1 MSSIIASTYELL
13 QQIGSGGGGIV
24 YLARHLRLGKLVV
37 MKADKRRLTAKP
49 ESLRREV
56 DSLKNLSHT
65 YIPQV
70 YDFIVEEDQVYTV
83 MDFIEG
89 ESLDKPLKRG
99 ERFSQPDVIKWACQL
114 LEALHYL
121 HTRPPHGILHSDI
134 KPANV
139 MITPQG
145 DVCLIDFNIA
155 LALGAEGAV
164 KVGFSRGYASPEH
177 YSSQMAAAGQ
187 TQMDSD
193 NTTTPT
199 RSWIHTVVDSASSQK
214 TGNSKTMLLDVR
226 SDIYSLGATLYHLL
240 TGQKPAVDAKDVV
253 PINTKEVSP
262 AVAAIIQKAMSPDPA
277 QRYQTAEQMLYAFKH
292 LHDTDRRT
300 RRLKARSRVMACVLS
315 AVFLAGGLTCFVGMQ
330 RMQSLQ
336 NAYLLA
342 EEAHN
347 LSDAGEKDKAIR
359 TALQALPEEE
369 TWLIPGPTAQAQK
382 ALADAL
388 GAYDLSSGLKLTHT
402 LNLTSNVQKL
412 EISPSGLYGAAACLG
427 ELTLFHTHTGEI
439 IAVLP
444 MVESALA
451 DFRFMDDQ
459 TLIYAAEE
467 GITLYDV
474 ASNKALWVGE
484 KTGKITVSANGESIA
499 AANMDGTHAVVY
511 TPSGKVRYQAEFGD
525 RKLDMV
531 DNTRAADPGGVV
543 FALNGEGNYL
553 AVSFSDG
560 TVVLFDIV
568 TDTKNVFF
576 EDSSYSY
583 FEGGFSG
590 RHFVLSA
597 KKDDRSVMGVFD
609 METLE
614 MTGGFELTS
623 KIGIQA
629 DETGVYMSNEY
640 VVVELDPVTGE
651 QRERAFVNSEVRDF
665 HCTPDHTLVM
675 TQDQGCYVFNRAA
688 VEEKLEVLAD
698 PGNKYAAMSGDVVI
712 LGGLDS
718 NRVHLMQFEAYDDAQ
733 IFAYDPRYPHSEA
746 RVNEE
751 KTAAMLFSYLGFRI
765 VAPDGTILAEK
776 ELPNP
781 EEIYDQQYYRR
792 EDSAVLEVTYNDGT
806 VITYSAETGEE
817 LDRTQRENVVDET
830 LLEVFETDLFRI
842 ESPIDGAPI
851 VFDKQTG
858 AQLCTLERDDYLVY
872 APQVGDLVLLHYVTD
887 DGDVYG
893 VLMNKRGE
901 LLAEIPNVSDVL
913 GNALIINDQSGFL
926 RECPIYSLEELK
938 DMAHEVLQNSQ

>member
-1 MSSIIASTYELL
+1 MASIIASTYELL

-70 YDFIVEEDQVYTV
+70 YDFIIEDDQVYTV

-177 YSSQMAAAGQ
+177 YSSQMAAAAH
-187 TQMDSD
+187 TEIESD
-193 NTTTPT
+193 ATTPT

-214 TGNSKTMLLDVR
+214 TGSSKTMFLDVR

-240 TGQKPAVDAKDVV
+240 TGQKPTPDARDVV
-253 PINTKEVSP
+253 PISAKEVSP
-262 AVAAIIQKAMSPDPA
+262 AVAAIIQKAMEPDPA
-277 QRYQTAEQMLYAFKH
+277 QRYQTAEQMLYALKH
-292 LHDTDRRT
+292 LHDNDKRT
-300 RRLKARSRVMACVLS
+300 RRLKVRSRVMACALS
-315 AVFLAGGLTCFVGMQ
+315 TIFLVGGLTCFVGMQ
-330 RMQSLQ
+330 RMQNLQ

-342 EEAHN
+342 EESHN
-347 LSDAGEKDKAIR
+347 LFAAGEKDKAIH
-359 TALQALPEEE
+359 TALQALPEE
-369 TWLIPGPTAQAQK
+369 TSILIPDPTAQAQK
-382 ALADAL
+382 ALTDAL
-388 GAYDLSSGLKLTHT
+388 GIYDLSSGLKLTHT

-427 ELTLFHTHTGEI
+427 ELTLFHTHTGEV

-444 MVESALA
+444 MVETALA

-459 TLIYAAEE
+459 TLIYAAKE
-467 GITLYDV
+467 GITRYDIV
-474 ASNKALWVGE
+474 KKEALWVGE
-484 KTGKITVSANGESIA
+484 AAGKIAVSANGESIA

-511 TPSGKVRYQAEFGD
+511 TPSGEVRYQADFGD

-543 FALNGEGNYL
+543 FALNGEGNYM

-560 TVVLFDIV
+560 TVILFDIV
-568 TDTKNVFF
+568 SDTKNVFF

-651 QRERAFVNSEVRDF
+651 QTERAFVNSEVRDF
-665 HCTPDHTLVM
+665 HCTPDHALIM
-675 TQDQGCYVFNRAA
+675 TRDQGCYVFNEAA
-688 VEEKLEVLAD
+688 VEEKLDVMAD
-698 PGNKYAAMSGDVVI
+698 PGNKYAAMSGDTVI

-718 NRVHLMQFEAYDDAQ
+718 NRVYLMQFETHSEAQ
-733 IFAYDPRYPHSEA
+733 IFAYDPTYPHSEA
-746 RVNEE
+746 RVN
-751 KTAAMLFSYLGFRI
+751 KDKSAATLFSYLGFRI
-765 VAPDGTILAEK
+765 ITPDGTILAEK
-776 ELPNP
+776 EFPNA
-781 EEIYDQQYYRR
+781 EAIYDQQYYRR
-792 EDSAVLEVTYNDGT
+792 EDGAVLEVTYNDGS

-817 LDRTQRENVVDET
+817 LGRTQREDTVDET

-842 ESPIDGAPI
+842 ESPIDGAPV

-872 APQVGDLVLLHYVTD
+872 APQVGEYVLLHYVTD

-893 VLMNKRGE
+893 VLMDENCE
-901 LLAEIPNVSDVL
+901 LLAEIPNVSDVV
-913 GNALIINDQSGFL
+913 GEMFIINDRSGFL

-938 DMAHEVLQNSQ
+938 DIAYEVLRNSQ